1 MQLCDPVGVTVLIY
15 THKYKIRKII
25 QYLFDIQ
32 NICVLLN
39 SSFKKLVMVE
49 LILDLVVRCNI
60 LVYIQTLTRRNCC
73 ISSTLCLVTTKS
85 VLLYITKHGNL
96 NINFFIKNIYKK
108 RAITICP
115 SAGHFRGGGMTQFS
129 A

>member
-49 LILDLVVRCNI
+49 LILDFVVRCNI

-96 NINFFIKNIYKK
+96 NINFFIKNLNKK

-115 SAGHFRGGGMTQFS
+115 NGPFQGGGMAQFS